1 MIEGGSINYWWLKI
15 FSNIFCCTISAK
27 QSDCSEKCR
36 LTLLLIKQ
44 FPEAVK
50 ECAVCLSNCFMGCR
64 ISVLSWEQV
73 FKNYLSHVVD
83 A

>member
-1 MIEGGSINYWWLKI
+1 MNADGL
-15 FSNIFCCTISAK
+15 FISDMSTRRMTLFLRHRLAK

-50 ECAVCLSNCFMGCR
+50 ECAVSFYVSLLLSISFFVSSWSCLR
-64 ISVLSWEQV
+64 R
-73 FKNYLSHVVD
+73 
-83 A
+83 